1 MKQFVENL
9 IYCQVSR
16 CINIVRQNCLAKE
29 NQGRRKLKLKNKV
42 YNIETATDIVNQ
54 SLLLF
59 DSSPLKAPM
68 HLSSYTHDRT
78 VKLGILT
85 KPTFILNLLWNI

>member
-1 MKQFVENL
+1 MYKH
-9 IYCQVSR
+9 CT
-16 CINIVRQNCLAKE
+16 AKLFS
-29 NQGRRKLKLKNKV
+29 QGEPGEEEIEAEEQS
-42 YNIETATDIVNQ
+42 IETATDIVNQ

-85 KPTFILNLLWNI
+85 KPFILNLLRNI